1 MWAVAVAL
9 LVLER
14 TGSLS
19 LAGITVGAGSLPAA
33 FTGPLL
39 GAWLD
44 LTRSRRVLIALDQ
57 LTAIAALVGI
67 LLVAGHGPDW
77 ELPLLGVAYG
87 LTSPLSM
94 APSAAFCR
102 SWCSRPS
109 GA

>member
-67 LLVAGHGPDW
+67 LLVAGHEPTGSSLCW
-77 ELPLLGVAYG
+77 EWR
-87 LTSPLSM
+87 M
-94 APSAAFCR
+94 D
-102 SWCSRPS
+102 
-109 GA
+109 